1 MWFCIML
8 TIPAIRTLAPRVEA
22 RGPSIQ
28 VSERTTMEI
37 TSRMRP
43 ISRRMRG
50 ECYMDKIIDV

>member
-1 MWFCIML
+1 ML